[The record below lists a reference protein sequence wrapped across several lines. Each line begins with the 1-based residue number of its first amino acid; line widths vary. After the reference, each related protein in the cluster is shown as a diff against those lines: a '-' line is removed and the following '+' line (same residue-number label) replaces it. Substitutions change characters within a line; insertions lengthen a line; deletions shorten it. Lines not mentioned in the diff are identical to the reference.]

1 MYIAGTDNLI
11 VTVEY
16 HKLSKIIRKYMKI
29 VIGRNEPNEAP
40 AMKMIHGLKN
50 TSKFKHIFITTHY
63 IAVQCRPI
71 SDYVSLG

>member
-1 MYIAGTDNLI
+1 
-11 VTVEY
+11 
-16 HKLSKIIRKYMKI
+16 MKI

-40 AMKMIHGLKN
+40 AIKMIHGLNKN
-50 TSKFKHIFITTHY
+50 TSKFKHIFRTTHY